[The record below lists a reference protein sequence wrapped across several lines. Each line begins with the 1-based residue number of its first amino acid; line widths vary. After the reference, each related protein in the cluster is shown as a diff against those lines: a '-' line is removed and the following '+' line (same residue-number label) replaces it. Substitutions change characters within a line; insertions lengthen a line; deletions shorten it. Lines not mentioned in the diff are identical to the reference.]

1 MKAGRLSQEF
11 DDSNMPD
18 AHAWTDSSDL
28 AIQESTKTHIVARG
42 RSRLAL
48 NMLANAANVV
58 VNIFVG
64 IWFTRYLI
72 RHIGVSAYGLVPL
85 VSQVV
90 SYFSI
95 LTLSLNSTVGR
106 YLTVSL
112 ERGEIED
119 ANGYFNTSVFGSLLI
134 AVVLLVPGILL
145 TLYPDAILDIPTGH
159 LSSTRWLVA
168 GVVGAFVIGLVISPF
183 EVASFCRN
191 RFDLRNLVS
200 ISAVLVRVFTIIVLF
215 SLLGASLSR
224 VGIGFFF
231 GALVGAAFAL
241 VVWDRLMPMLTVDA
255 SKFNLV
261 TLRKLTST
269 GGWIV
274 VNQIGSVLYLSID
287 LLIINR
293 LMGPEAGGRY
303 AAVLQWSVLL
313 RALAG
318 AMAGVFAPTMMSLFA
333 TNSISELIRYSR
345 NAVRLNGLLIAL
357 PIALICGFSKP
368 LLRLWLGPD
377 FEIHAPLLMLMT
389 FPLSINLGVMPLFS
403 IQLATNRVEWP
414 GIVTCIMGVGNLG
427 LALLLAGS
435 MGWGMYGVAAAGAIM
450 LTAKNAIFTP
460 LYGARILGVGLRTFQ
475 KESFL
480 IFTVTTVTTFVC
492 WMLSRKLDIRSW
504 SILIAVSAIISAGYA
519 VAVYCFVLSPA
530 EREAVKKVLSRGREA
545 KDDV

>member
-1 MKAGRLSQEF
+1 
-11 DDSNMPD
+11 MPD
-18 AHAWTDSSDL
+18 VHACADSSEL
-28 AIQESTKTHIVARG
+28 VVQECTNTSFVARG

-48 NMLANAANVV
+48 NVLANAANVV

-64 IWFTRYLI
+64 IWFTRYLV
-72 RHIGVSAYGLVPL
+72 RHLGVSAYGLVPL

-106 YLTVSL
+106 YLTVAL
-112 ERGEIED
+112 ERGEVED
-119 ANGYFNTSVFGSLLI
+119 ANGYFNTSFFGGLLAI
-134 AVVLLVPGILL
+134 AVLLVPGILL
-145 TLYPDAILDIPTGH
+145 TLYPGVILNIPTGY

-168 GVVGAFVIGLVISPF
+168 GVVSAFVVGLVIAPF

-200 ISAVLVRVFTIIVLF
+200 ISAVLVRVFTVIVLF
-215 SLLGASLSR
+215 SFLEASLSV
-224 VGIGFFF
+224 VGVGFFL
-231 GALVGAAFAL
+231 GALVGAALAL
-241 VVWDRLMPMLTVDA
+241 VVWSRLMPMLTVDVR
-255 SKFNLV
+255 KFNFG
-261 TLRKLTST
+261 TLRKLIST

-318 AMAGVFAPTMMSLFA
+318 AMAGVFAPTMISLFA

-357 PIALICGFSKP
+357 PIALVCGFSKP
-368 LLRLWLGPD
+368 LLQLWLGPD
-377 FEIHAPLLMLMT
+377 FAVYAPLLMLMT

-403 IQLATNRVEWP
+403 IQVATNRVEWP
-414 GIVTCIMGVGNLG
+414 GIVTCVMGIGNLG
-427 LALLLAGS
+427 LALALAGP

-460 LYGARILGVGLRTFQ
+460 LYGARILGTESRTFQ

-480 IFTVTTVTTFVC
+480 ILVVTLISTFVC
-492 WMLSRKLDIRSW
+492 WMLSEKLEIKSW
-504 SILIAVSAIISAGYA
+504 FTLIAVSAVVAVVYA
-519 VAVYCFVLSPA
+519 VAVYRLVLSPA
-530 EREAVKKVLSRGREA
+530 EREAIGKILSRKLEA
-545 KDDV
+545 KDNA